1 VADGDTV
8 VEPLAAV
15 DVNPPGLMVMP
26 VTPPVTQL
34 RVLLAPALMLEGLA
48 VNEVIV
54 GFVPSDAV
62 TVTVAVLVT
71 EPVLLVA
78 VSVYAVVADGDAVV
92 EPLAATE
99 VNPPGLIAMLVAPL
113 VAQLRVVLAP
123 ALIPEGLAENSLIV
137 GAVPEFA
144 AGGFVTPAQLAR
156 SMAKT
161 TRARRAR
168 KWSCKD
174 ARNAS
179 RLEMAHCFSCSCLA
193 HAAMATSL
201 RASGSGFYWPQGQDW
216 TTVMSVLDAARPIAF
231 DLRPCGFRTA
241 VR

>member
-26 VTPPVTQL
+26 VTALVTQLRVLLAPALMLGGLAVNEVIVGFVPFDAVTVTVAALVTEPVLFVAVSVYAVVADGDTEVEPLAAVDVKPPGLIAILDAPLVTQL

-48 VNEVIV
+48 
-54 GFVPSDAV
+54 
-62 TVTVAVLVT
+62 
-71 EPVLLVA
+71 
-78 VSVYAVVADGDAVV
+78 
-92 EPLAATE
+92 
-99 VNPPGLIAMLVAPL
+99 
-113 VAQLRVVLAP
+113 
-123 ALIPEGLAENSLIV
+123 ENSLIV
-137 GAVPEFA
+137 GTVPGLA

-168 KWSCKD
+168 KWSCSE

-179 RLEMAHCFSCSCLA
+179 RLEMAHCLSCSCLA

-201 RASGSGFYWPQGQDW
+201 RASGSGFYWSQGQD
-216 TTVMSVLDAARPIAF
+216 
-231 DLRPCGFRTA
+231 
-241 VR
+241 